1 MTLEAIGWRLQELID
16 SIPGYR
22 DYRTLEDRRDA
33 DRRLRLHLASQYD
46 AQRERLARLGQ
57 ELVSQGRLE
66 GLDLLEG
73 AMIKLQRFVDRLRTA
88 SYGYAGWFL
97 GPVIQEADLAQLVA
111 FDSALADGVAQVAG
125 GIDGVASA
133 VKAGQGLSAAVADLS
148 ATLDGLNAR
157 FDGRQ
162 ELLSRGKRLPPA
174 ELAKVL
180 QPPQP
185 PSELE
190 KKLGQLQLNDAVTYA
205 GADYLI
211 TAKATYTAEG
221 KTWLAYRLE
230 DLPVVRWLRV
240 GDGPVTL
247 DEPLELAV
255 EMPPPAELVVAGVKF
270 SQVSTRTGTVAVEGP
285 GGKRRGSVQ
294 AWRYQSPEGASLL
307 IEGWGDQVQVW
318 RSQAIDPEFLKVW
331 PRRSRP

>member
-1 MTLEAIGWRLQELID
+1 MTLEAIGWRLQGLID

-22 DYRTLEDRRDA
+22 DYRALEDRQDA
-33 DRRLRLHLASQYD
+33 DKRLRLHLASQYD
-46 AQRERLARLGQ
+46 AQRERLARLQQ
-57 ELVSQGRLE
+57 EMVSQGRLE

-73 AMIKLQRFVDRLRTA
+73 AMIKLQRFIDRLRTA

-133 VKAGQGLSAAVADLS
+133 VKTGQGLVAAVADLG
-148 ATLDGLNAR
+148 ATLDGLNTR

-174 ELAKVL
+174 ELARVL

-190 KKLGQLQLNDAVTYA
+190 KKLSQLKLNDAVTYA

-211 TAKATYTAEG
+211 TAKATYIGEG

-230 DLPVVRWLRV
+230 DLPRVRWLRV

-247 DEPLELAV
+247 DEPVELEV
-255 EMPPPAELVVAGVKF
+255 GTPPPAELEVAGTQF
-270 SQVSTRTGTVAVEGP
+270 RQSTERTAAVTVEGP
-285 GGKRRGSVQ
+285 GGKRRGNVR
-294 AWRYQSPEGASLL
+294 AWRYESSEGASLL
-307 IEGWGDQVQVW
+307 VEDWGDQVQVW
-318 RSQAIDPEFLKVW
+318 HSQAIDPDFLKLW
-331 PRRSRP
+331 PRK